1 MAEGVF
7 QKMVDE
13 AGLSDQIEV
22 DSAGTDSYHVG
33 EGAHYGTREV
43 LLKHG
48 VRYNGRARQITQRD
62 MADTNAYIIAMDQG
76 NISDLEFRFGRHPH
90 LHRLLDFATKTN
102 ERNVPD
108 PYYTGKFDEVYEM
121 VVDGCQGLLAMIRK
135 QERL

>member
-1 MAEGVF
+1 
-7 QKMVDE
+7 MVDE

-43 LLKHG
+43 LLKHV
-48 VRYNGRARQITQRD
+48 VRYNGRARQIAQRD

-76 NISDLEFRFGRHPH
+76 NVSDLEFRYGQHPH
-90 LHRLLDFATKTN
+90 LFRLLDFATKTK